1 MISSKGIVVCSSV
14 AVFCSEVVVEIV
26 SNVMI
31 CSKVVAAVVGSC
43 VDVVRTLEKK

>member
-1 MISSKGIVVCSSV
+1 MVCSSV
-14 AVFCSEVVVEIV
+14 AVFCSEVVEIVVEIV